1 MGTGGNTK
9 VLVKMQNKIAA
20 VVVTYNRKVL
30 LIECIDHL
38 LNQTFDAFDILIIDN
53 HSTDQTKDAIEH
65 YLENPRI
72 TYKDTGSNLGGAGGF
87 QYGIKE
93 AYNLQYDYVWTMDDD
108 CMPKPDALQK
118 LVEANEELKDPGY
131 LSSVVLWTDGELCL
145 TNIHRSSLTKK
156 ITTFNKK
163 YTEAVL
169 GSFVSLWIPM
179 SVVKEVGLPIKE
191 FFIWGDDW
199 EYTRRISRTHKCY
212 VVTDSQVIHKTKAN
226 TGVNIANDSEDRIDR
241 YRYAYRN
248 EMYLFKREGIKGL
261 LYILARTVIH
271 VIRVLLHARSK
282 RMRRVGIILKSTY
295 EGIKF
300 NPKIEHVSL

>member
-1 MGTGGNTK
+1 MGISRNTK

-20 VVVTYNRKVL
+20 VVVTYNRKAL

-65 YLENPRI
+65 YLENSRI

-108 CMPKPDALQK
+108 CMPKPDSLQK

-156 ITTFNKK
+156 ITTFDKK
-163 YTEAVL
+163 YIEAVL

-179 SVVKEVGLPIKE
+179 SVVKEIGLPIKE

-212 VVTDSQVIHKTKAN
+212 VVADSEVIHKTKSN
-226 TGVNIANDSEDRIDR
+226 TGVNIANDSEERIDR
-241 YRYAYRN
+241 YKYAYRN
-248 EMYLFKREGIKGL
+248 EMYLYKREGIKG
-261 LYILARTVIH
+261 IMHVLARTSVHIT
-271 VIRVLLHARSK
+271 RVLFNAKSK
-282 RMRRVGIILKSTY
+282 KMYRIGVILKSTTD
-295 EGIKF
+295 GIKF
-300 NPKIEHVSL
+300 SPSIEKL